1 MKEGRFHVDDAA
13 VAAVLFCFVLFRFF
27 VCLFGKSVPPRTSI
41 QFVQEATRL
50 HEALADDC

>member
-13 VAAVLFCFVLFRFF
+13 VAAVLFCFVSVF
-27 VCLFGKSVPPRTSI
+27 CLFGKSVPPRISV